1 MLCQRHDDIIFLMGG
16 GELLNCMN
24 LELSGTSTKYD
35 DDHETKSILRRAEEE
50 KKVSVQFAAW
60 GSSIM
65 EF

>member
-1 MLCQRHDDIIFLMGG
+1 
-16 GELLNCMN
+16 MN

-35 DDHETKSILRRAEEE
+35 DDHETKSILRRVEEE

-65 EF
+65 EFEKRGVKQSTRPEFII